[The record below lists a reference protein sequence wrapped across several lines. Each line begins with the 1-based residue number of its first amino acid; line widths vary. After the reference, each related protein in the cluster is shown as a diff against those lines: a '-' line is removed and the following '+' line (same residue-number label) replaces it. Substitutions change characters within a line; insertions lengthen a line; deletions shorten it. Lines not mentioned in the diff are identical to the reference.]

1 MLFGYFHGLDID
13 RNIRQNGIF
22 STRCCD
28 VIRFSRFVPY
38 GFGIA
43 DQRGIFGDG
52 AHHADDIQILK
63 AVDARI
69 SVVRNAFQVI
79 LSRNEQYGKRIAVGI
94 GNSAHSIDGTRTR
107 SCDRGADVV
116 SDGSIGAG
124 AKRGCLFMKVLYV
137 GDCLCADD
145 GIDDFQNGAPLVPEK
160 MLYVFSDQKLCDIV
174 RNRHGSVLLT

>member
-1 MLFGYFHGLDID
+1 MPTPASRIGFRAFFISRMQRRGTKRILRRFPRDKSVQMLFGYFHGLDID

-63 AVDARI
+63 AVEARI
-69 SVVRNAFQVI
+69 PVVRNAFQVI
-79 LSRNEQYGKRIAVGI
+79 INNTGRESQ
-94 GNSAHSIDGTRTR
+94 
-107 SCDRGADVV
+107 
-116 SDGSIGAG
+116 
-124 AKRGCLFMKVLYV
+124 
-137 GDCLCADD
+137 
-145 GIDDFQNGAPLVPEK
+145 
-160 MLYVFSDQKLCDIV
+160 
-174 RNRHGSVLLT
+174 